1 MNLSGRCLCGQV
13 TIELTEVHPQ
23 VTACHCSMC
32 QKFHGGPFLALAAC
46 SRNQITFTGES
57 LIQRYNSSN
66 WAQRG
71 FCRQCG
77 SSLFYYAQETA
88 EFFFATGLFQE
99 LTEAVFTEEIYTKDQ
114 PPFYHFAERTRRWPE
129 LPSS

>member
-46 SRNQITFTGES
+46 SRDQITFTGES

-66 WAQRG
+66 WAR
-71 FCRQCG
+71 
-77 SSLFYYAQETA
+77 
-88 EFFFATGLFQE
+88 
-99 LTEAVFTEEIYTKDQ
+99 I
-114 PPFYHFAERTRRWPE
+114 RTDV
-129 LPSS
+129 